1 MHGKRLAWAFAAAAS
16 LLFAAPALAQGM
28 MGWYGNGGGASRIAA
43 EEASG
48 KAVWD
53 RLQAKQISCAD
64 LRDDDFEVLGDYY
77 MGLMM
82 GSAHAAMD
90 AAMDARLGTSGNT
103 QMHVAMGKRM
113 SGCDA
118 SASYPQG
125 GAFPMMGAFGGGMMG
140 WTSGGALPGPIGVMG
155 WTGYGWSWLHVL
167 ACVVTIALVWTALI
181 LSIIALAKWIG
192 KQKK

>member
-1 MHGKRLAWAFAAAAS
+1 MYGKRLALAAAVAGS
-16 LLFAAPALAQGM
+16 LLLAAPALAQGM
-28 MGWYGNGGGASRIAA
+28 MGWYGNGGGDASRIAA

-53 RLQAKQISCAD
+53 RLQSKQISCGD
-64 LRDDDFEVLGDYY
+64 LRDDDFEVLGDYF

-82 GSAHAAMD
+82 GSAHASMD

-113 SGCDA
+113 SGCDT

-125 GAFPMMGAFGGGMMG
+125 GAFPMMGAYGGGMMG
-140 WTSGGALPGPIGVMG
+140 WAGTNG
-155 WTGYGWSWLHVL
+155 GYGWPAAGAWTWLHVL
-167 ACVVTIALVWTALI
+167 ACVITVALVWTALV